1 MQIVIV
7 PDRLHMGRWVADRAA
22 AELTRVI
29 AEHGEARLLIATG
42 ASQFEVLDSLS
53 QHHEVDWN
61 KVSGFHL
68 DEYIGLASNH
78 PASFCG
84 YLAARFVDRVPQKQF
99 HYLRGD
105 SDPVLTIQAA
115 SKAINDLSTVRAT
128 SDVAPIDVAP
138 IDVAPI
144 DVAPIDVAPIDVA
157 LVGIGEN
164 GHLAFNDP
172 PADFDCNDPYIIV
185 KLDEACRKQQVG
197 EGWFADMSQ
206 VPTHAISM
214 SIRQIMKSAKI
225 FCSVPDERKAAAVK
239 NSVEGLVTRDVPA
252 SILQQ
257 HPAATLI
264 IDRAAASLLSPATL
278 EIAESL

>member
-1 MQIVIV
+1 VQIVIAR
-7 PDRLHMGRWVADRAA
+7 DRLQMGRWVADRAA
-22 AELTRVI
+22 AELTQVI

-42 ASQFEVLDSLS
+42 ASQFEVLDALS
-53 QHHEVDWN
+53 KHSEVDWRQ
-61 KVSGFHL
+61 VSGFHL
-68 DEYIGLASNH
+68 DEYIGLASDH

-84 YLAARFVDRVPQKQF
+84 YLAARFVDRVPLKQF

-105 SDPVLTIQAA
+105 SDPALTIQAA
-115 SKAINDLSTVRAT
+115 SNAITANSTANSSGR
-128 SDVAPIDVAP
+128 P
-138 IDVAPI
+138 
-144 DVAPIDVAPIDVA
+144 PIDVA

-197 EGWFADMSQ
+197 EGWFASMNE

-225 FCSVPDERKAAAVK
+225 FCSVPDERKAEAVK
-239 NSVEGLVTRDVPA
+239 NSVEGLITRDVPA

-264 IDRAAASLLSPATL
+264 IDRAASSLLSPATL